1 MKEDCDCKKNLID
14 DKWPEKGDFGDK
26 FLGDNTFFLIN
37 SIKKF
42 IKSDSINHDA
52 YFNLKMEE
60 EILDNLK
67 TEDTYVDYSYLDKN
81 EQTLINHND
90 ILLESEE
97 SESEESEE
105 KEESEREEKEE
116 SEEKEEREILE
127 EEKESYKS
135 EIESYLDDLK

>member
-67 TEDTYVDYSYLDKN
+67 MEDTYVDYSYLDKN

-90 ILLESEE
+90 ILLESEN
-97 SESEESEE
+97 EESEN
-105 KEESEREEKEE
+105 ERE
-116 SEEKEEREILE
+116 
-127 EEKESYKS
+127 
-135 EIESYLDDLK
+135 